1 MLFTRYTRG
10 KFVIKDSDEEQIQLA
25 NEVKDMDKGKMSF
38 ERRSFLKMQDSFLV
52 QEKNFLIVVKG
63 KDFQQKYL
71 EPASK

>member
-25 NEVKDMDKGKMSF
+25 NEVKDMDKGKMPF

-52 QEKNFLIVVKG
+52 QEKNF
-63 KDFQQKYL
+63 
-71 EPASK
+71 